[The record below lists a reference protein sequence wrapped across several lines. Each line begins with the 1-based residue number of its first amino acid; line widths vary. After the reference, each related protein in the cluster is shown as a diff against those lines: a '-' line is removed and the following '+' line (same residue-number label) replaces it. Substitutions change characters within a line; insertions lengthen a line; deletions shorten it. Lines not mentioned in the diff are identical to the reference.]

1 MKKIISMILLL
12 ATLLCIS
19 SCGKG
24 TSIAIQAV
32 RLDNQVENLFIWD
45 TKIKSLTE
53 KNVYK
58 DKDGNDVFVS
68 EYYYEDADD
77 IYSMYNIC
85 ETIGNYKLYAYEGAV
100 YTETE
105 KGITA
110 VILFSCTYT
119 DFISSYLQDS
129 FPLDGEVLNQKN
141 SQKDGEN
148 IIAYY
153 HSKLTPQ
160 QASKVQSFG
169 INGMETIE
177 TKYVITN
184 ENFISAIDYTVI
196 DNDSSTLLAQRFFEK
211 KNEKQAGVFDAVSSL
226 QKSVSVDFVFVG
238 KEQQGRHF
246 EIPAGVYLGIDTAD
260 YEYEFF
266 CDEACTIPHE
276 YDKEIVTQNII
287 LYVRAKG

>member
-153 HSKLTPQ
+153 IDENLAEKF
-160 QASKVQSFG
+160 ASIFEVPSEDEIDVTYRG
-169 INGMETIE
+169 N
-177 TKYVITN
+177 TN
-184 ENFISAIDYTVI
+184 D
-196 DNDSSTLLAQRFFEK
+196 
-211 KNEKQAGVFDAVSSL
+211 
-226 QKSVSVDFVFVG
+226 
-238 KEQQGRHF
+238 
-246 EIPAGVYLGIDTAD
+246 
-260 YEYEFF
+260 
-266 CDEACTIPHE
+266 
-276 YDKEIVTQNII
+276 
-287 LYVRAKG
+287 

>member
-77 IYSMYNIC
+77 IYSMYNVC
-85 ETIGNYKLYAYEGAV
+85 ETIGNYKLYAYEGSV

-110 VILFSCTYT
+110 VVLFSCTYT
-119 DFISSYLQDS
+119 DFISSYLQGT

-177 TKYVITN
+177 TRYVITN
-184 ENFISAIDYTVI
+184 ENFISTIDYTVI
-196 DNDSSTLLAQRFFEK
+196 TNDSSTLLAQRFFEK

-246 EIPAGVYLGIDTAD
+246 EIPSGVYLGIDTAG

-266 CDEACTIPHE
+266 YDEDCTIPYE
-276 YDKEIVTQNII
+276 YDKEIVAENII

>member
-77 IYSMYNIC
+77 IYSMYNVC
-85 ETIGNYKLYAYEGAV
+85 ETIGNYKLYAYEGSV

-110 VILFSCTYT
+110 VVLFSCTYT
-119 DFISSYLQDS
+119 DFISSYLQGT

-177 TKYVITN
+177 TRYVITN
-184 ENFISAIDYTVI
+184 ENFISTIDYTVI
-196 DNDSSTLLAQRFFEK
+196 TNDSSTLLAQRFFEK

-246 EIPAGVYLGIDTAD
+246 EIPAGVYLGIDTAG

-266 CDEACTIPHE
+266 YDEDCTIPYE
-276 YDKEIVTQNII
+276 YDKEIVTENII